1 MLNQFI
7 VLGSIKQKFDNQI
20 LLQTNE
26 HGNLRLTG
34 KDVFDDLIDG
44 NVYGFK
50 GHIETDKDGIQLV
63 VEKTTSI
70 DSDDMEK
77 FRDLSSTI
85 LVGKRI
91 EASGN
96 TWTLELINDKR
107 QSSRVNVF
115 GKDSFMD
122 EINKQIQDNADIVG
136 IKGTILEENGTNQIE
151 IEKVS
156 VLTARQDFRH
166 DQESIQEQEGV
177 GDAII
182 QES

>member
-85 LVGKRI
+85 LVGKRV

-96 TWTLELINDKR
+96 TWTLELMNEE
-107 QSSRVNVF
+107 QQPSRVNVF
-115 GKDSFMD
+115 GKEEFMD
-122 EINKQIQDNADIVG
+122 EINKQINVVEIQTRYLDKV
-136 IKGTILEENGTNQIE
+136 KGYTGDQLKEY
-151 IEKVS
+151 IEKIAKNEMGYVS
-156 VLTARQDFRH
+156 
-166 DQESIQEQEGV
+166 EGERIFYNV
-177 GDAII
+177 SG
-182 QES
+182 E